1 MRLPILAACLLLAA
15 CGKEPAPLAGM
26 AVPVGDSPTRGP
38 ADAWVTLVEF
48 SDFECLYCGAAQPTI
63 AQLLALY
70 PTDLR
75 LVFKHFP
82 LSFHADARPA
92 AIAAECAR
100 VQGRFWQMHDLLWA
114 GQPLL
119 SSSDLAADAS
129 GAGLELG
136 VWQGCLSS
144 SEAAARVDADIAL
157 GEQMGVRATPTFAL
171 NGQPLEGAVPL
182 DVFKQK
188 VESARATAEASGI
201 VRQEYYDRAVLGLH
215 E

>member
-1 MRLPILAACLLLAA
+1 
-15 CGKEPAPLAGM
+15 M
-26 AVPVGDSPTRGP
+26 AVPIGDSPTRGP

-48 SDFECLYCGAAQPTI
+48 SDFECAYCGAAQPTI

-92 AIAAECAR
+92 ALAAECAR
-100 VQGRFWQMHDLLWA
+100 VQGRFWQMHDVLWA

-136 VWQGCLSS
+136 AWQSCLSS

-171 NGQPLEGAVPL
+171 NGQPLEGAAPL

>member
-1 MRLPILAACLLLAA
+1 MRLLVFAACLVLAA
-15 CGKEPAPLAGM
+15 CGKPAPLAVM
-26 AVPVGDSPTRGP
+26 AAPVGDSPTRGP

-48 SDFECLYCGAAQPTI
+48 SDFECPSCGAAQPTI

-100 VQGRFWQMHDLLWA
+100 AQGRFWQMHDLLWA
-114 GQPLL
+114 GRPLL
-119 SSSDLAADAS
+119 ASNDLAAD
-129 GAGLELG
+129 AGLELG
-136 VWQGCLSS
+136 VWQCCLAS
-144 SEAAARVDADIAL
+144 SEPAARVDADIAL
-157 GEQMGVRATPTFAL
+157 GKQMGVRATPTFAL
-171 NGQPLEGAVPL
+171 NGQPLEGAAPL
-182 DVFKQK
+182 DDFKQK

-201 VRQEYYDRAVLGLH
+201 PRQEYYDRAVLGLH